1 MFELG
6 DNKRNIF
13 IVADDLGLAK
23 PINDGIIFLLTNG
36 SIDGASI
43 MADGEAFKD
52 ALEKLKNLKN
62 PNIGIHFVLIEE
74 KPVSKKEA
82 ISSLVNKK
90 GRFWPDYNVF
100 FAKYLTGKIKKDDIH
115 RELKAQI
122 DNCVNS
128 GINIK
133 FINSHQHLHLLPGIL
148 KIVINLA
155 IEYHIPYIRTVDE
168 PFRFGNSGFIRKI
181 QLLLLKTLSRL
192 AKKKIMEGGLKSNDI
207 FIGFLKA
214 GSLNR
219 SDINLAYELARDS
232 ENKIELGCH
241 PGFEDDTV
249 GVKYKNWGNYNWKKE
264 LDLLSKYPNH

>member
-1 MFELG
+1 MSEFG
-6 DNKRNIF
+6 DNKRNIL

-23 PINDGIIFLLTNG
+23 PINDGIVFLLTNG
-36 SIDGASI
+36 FIDGASI
-43 MADGEAFKD
+43 MANGEAFGD
-52 ALEKLKNLKN
+52 ALEKLKNLKG
-62 PNIGIHFVLIEE
+62 PNIGIHFVLVGE
-74 KPVSKKEA
+74 KPVSKREA
-82 ISSLVNKK
+82 ILSLVNKK

-100 FAKYLTGKIKKDDIH
+100 FVKYLTGKIKKDDIR

-148 KIVINLA
+148 KIVIDLA
-155 IEYHIPYIRTVDE
+155 QEYHIPYIRTVDE
-168 PFRFGNSGFIRKI
+168 PFRFGNGGFVRKI

-192 AKKKIMEGGLKSNDI
+192 AKRKIREGGLKSNDI

-214 GSLNR
+214 GSLNG
-219 SDINLAYELARDS
+219 SDINLAYKLARDS

-241 PGFEDDTV
+241 PGFEDNIIRI
-249 GVKYKNWGNYNWKKE
+249 KYNNWGNYNWKKE
-264 LDLLSKYPNH
+264 LDLLSKHSDD